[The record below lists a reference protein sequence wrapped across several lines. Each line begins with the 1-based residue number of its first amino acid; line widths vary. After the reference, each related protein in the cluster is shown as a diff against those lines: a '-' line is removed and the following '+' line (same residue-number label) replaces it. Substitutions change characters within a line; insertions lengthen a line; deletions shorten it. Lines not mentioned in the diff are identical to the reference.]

1 MVRTEEYVISFSFV
15 PRSCDL
21 TIKAWFCYWAQ
32 CAVSKH
38 LKKELR
44 WAVTTASVSMR
55 ALYTQTESSTRHVS
69 INRVAPLYYKHRNRR
84 LTRSYDAPWE
94 HPNARRHMREDYH
107 VCASVSV
114 CARVSGRVYT
124 SMCVIALTF
133 HCHEFVLIVVTA
145 ANCTVC

>member
-1 MVRTEEYVISFSFV
+1 
-15 PRSCDL
+15 
-21 TIKAWFCYWAQ
+21 
-32 CAVSKH
+32 
-38 LKKELR
+38 
-44 WAVTTASVSMR
+44 MR

-124 SMCVIALTF
+124 SMCDSANVSLSRVRVDCRHCCKLHCVLTYINER
-133 HCHEFVLIVVTA
+133 EFQT
-145 ANCTVC
+145 TF